1 MNLHLV
7 IHSICQQKWRSYEK
21 IGHLFRN
28 SWLFLNEQMISIQ
41 DASIT
46 CISCR
51 GDSPKHVSAIFK
63 ECCVIIIKKKLERG
77 AFSTGGYWPLQFLSC
92 LPLFLLLLHFFC
104 LSTAKCSWSHT
115 KENEGH
121 KRKEMKLDISGLHIG
136 QGLVILVLYVLFSHF
151 LFSSR
156 IECKIF
162 HQVPY
167 TNTYL

>member
-1 MNLHLV
+1 MRALHVLAAGV
-7 IHSICQQKWRSYEK
+7 TAIDMYLLYS
-21 IGHLFRN
+21 RN
-28 SWLFLNEQMISIQ
+28 
-41 DASIT
+41 A
-46 CISCR
+46 
-51 GDSPKHVSAIFK
+51 
-63 ECCVIIIKKKLERG
+63 VIIIKKNQKEVPSALKMQ
-77 AFSTGGYWPLQFLSC
+77 TGGYWPLQFLSC

-121 KRKEMKLDISGLHIG
+121 ERKEMKLDISGLHIG
-136 QGLVILVLYVLFSHF
+136 QGLVIFVLYVLFSHF

-167 TNTYL
+167 TNTYLQIDATSLTGSLFSDLDLSYYHTLMLLFLIF

>member
-1 MNLHLV
+1 MRALHVLAAGV
-7 IHSICQQKWRSYEK
+7 TPQ
-21 IGHLFRN
+21 
-28 SWLFLNEQMISIQ
+28 
-41 DASIT
+41 T
-46 CISCR
+46 CICYIQR
-51 GDSPKHVSAIFK
+51 ML
-63 ECCVIIIKKKLERG
+63 CYNNKKKLERG
-77 AFSTGGYWPLQFLSC
+77 AFSTKDALLEQTGGYWPLQFLSC

-121 KRKEMKLDISGLHIG
+121 ERKEMKLDISGLHIG
-136 QGLVILVLYVLFSHF
+136 QGLVIFVLYVLFSHF

-167 TNTYL
+167 TNTYLQIDATSLTGSLFSDLDLSYYHTLMLLFLIF